1 MSTRKH
7 NSGHTGKSMG
17 VRWHDITTHP
27 PCMEKHDDKRQQLI
41 GQALALPTGAG
52 HADAPA
58 RAMDAW
64 RRLAAHLCPLVGE
77 AGFCALYARAVR
89 LSPHGWPAVPLGA
102 RSVEAL
108 FATLAESLAAAD
120 PARAGAA
127 NAALLETFT
136 NLLSG
141 LIGEALTAR
150 LLNTAWAER
159 PDGKRT

>member
-1 MSTRKH
+1 
-7 NSGHTGKSMG
+7 MG
-17 VRWHDITTHP
+17 VRWHNITTNL

-41 GQALALPTGAG
+41 GQVLAAPAGTGP
-52 HADAPA
+52 ADAPA
-58 RAMDAW
+58 RALDAW

-89 LSPHGWPAVPLGA
+89 LAPGDWPAVPLGA

-108 FATLAESLAAAD
+108 LATLAETLAAAD
-120 PARAGAA
+120 PPQAGAA

-136 NLLSG
+136 KLLSG